1 MDTIL
6 VEPHPGYAIITMN
19 RPREMNALTRDMLTA
34 MDQAV
39 TELEGME
46 HIKALVITGGNNV
59 FCAGMDIKELSTL
72 PDDEVAPFFE
82 LLKKCFNRIY
92 TSPKP
97 IVAAVGG
104 IALGGGFNL
113 ATLCDLIVASE
124 SAIFGHPELRFG
136 LNPLFHMLRDLVGMA
151 KAKELT
157 MIGEPI
163 GAGEAYR
170 IGLVARLCPPE
181 EFMAEAL
188 SLAERLA
195 DKSEMAVRAVKKM
208 SRVTPLLDKAL
219 ALDLEF
225 DLTRQLFSTVERKL
239 LMSEFVT
246 RELVE
251 KVKKRR
257 GTRS

>member
-6 VEPHPGYAIITMN
+6 VERRQGYAIITMN

-34 MDQAV
+34 MYAAV
-39 TELEGME
+39 TELEGDNS
-46 HIKALVITGGNNV
+46 IKALVITGGNNV
-59 FCAGMDIKELSTL
+59 FSAGMDIKELSTL
-72 PDDEVAPFFE
+72 PDEEVAPFFE
-82 LLKKCFNRIY
+82 LLKKCFNRVY
-92 TSPKP
+92 MCPKP

-113 ATLCDLIVASE
+113 ATLCDLIIASE

-163 GAGEAYR
+163 GAHEAHD
-170 IGLVARLCPPE
+170 IGLVARIAPPE

-188 SLAERLA
+188 GVAERLVE
-195 DKSEMAVRAVKKM
+195 KSAMAVRAVKKL
-208 SRVTPLLDKAL
+208 SHLTPFLVRTKHLSWSLMLLINSFL
-219 ALDLEF
+219 
-225 DLTRQLFSTVERKL
+225 RWNVRCS
-239 LMSEFVT
+239 
-246 RELVE
+246 
-251 KVKKRR
+251 
-257 GTRS
+257 